1 MKDHNH
7 MKYASERETIVRYA
21 KLMYTEHL
29 VSSTSGNISVRL
41 KDREDA
47 FAITPSSENYM
58 SMTEDRIVIM
68 TTDGEILEAAE
79 DAKPSSEW
87 RLHAE
92 FYRSKKEVNA
102 VVHTHSVYATAFA
115 VAHMAI
121 PQILIEMKVF
131 LKGGVPLAPY
141 APNGSLELARNT
153 VSAIEDKG
161 ACLMEN
167 HGVVAVGEN
176 LEKAYTGATYT
187 EEAAKIY
194 ILSKS
199 LGTPFKIE

>member
-1 MKDHNH
+1 
-7 MKYASERETIVRYA
+7 MKYQSERETIIRYA

-29 VSSTSGNISVRL
+29 VSATSGNISVRL

-79 DAKPSSEW
+79 GAKPSSEW

-92 FYRSKKEVNA
+92 FYRSKEEVNA

-115 VAHMAI
+115 VAHKTI

-153 VSAIEDKG
+153 VSVIGDKG

-176 LEKAYTGATYT
+176 LEKAYTRATYT

-194 ILSKS
+194 ILSKT
-199 LGTPFKIE
+199 LGTPFEIE